1 MANNNRHITEDE
13 LGYRLEIYGKHID
26 ISDPIKDY
34 IIEKL
39 GRIERLTDLIIEVEV
54 RIEVQKLVHQ
64 VDIVKNFSHFKVC
77 VHANTDNMYSAI
89 DKAFDRLQRKLYN
102 WKTRIQEY
110 HARKPVMVDMS
121 VDIYAS
127 PEEELADINEEIE
140 AQNAKQLQKEMGL
153 PTVVT
158 SKTMPLKTLRYD
170 EAMMKIVL
178 SGDNFLIYKDEVQQ
192 DLRIMYKRDDGT
204 FGLITP
210 VS

>member
-1 MANNNRHITEDE
+1 MANNRHITEDE
-13 LGYRLEIYGKHID
+13 LGYRLAIYGKHIE
-26 ISDPIKDY
+26 ITDPIKDY

-39 GRIERLTDLIIEVEV
+39 GRIERMTDLIIEVEV

-64 VDIVKNFSHFKVC
+64 VDIVMKFSHFKVW

-89 DKAFDRLQRKLYN
+89 DKSFDRLQRKLYN

-110 HARKPVMVDMS
+110 HARKPVMVDMP

-127 PEEELADINEEIE
+127 PAEELADINEEIE
-140 AQNAKQLQKEMGL
+140 AQNAEQLEKELGM

-170 EAMMKIVL
+170 EAMMKMVL
-178 SGDNFLIYKDEVQQ
+178 SGDNFLIYKDEALQ
-192 DLRIMYKRDDGT
+192 DLRIMYKREDGT

>member
-64 VDIVKNFSHFKVC
+64 VDIVMKFSHFKVC
-77 VHANTDNMYSAI
+77 VHANTDNMHSAI

>member
-39 GRIERLTDLIIEVEV
+39 GRIERMTGLISEVEV

-64 VDIVKNFSHFKVC
+64 VDIVMKFSHFKVC

-110 HARKPVMVDMS
+110 HARKPVMVDMQ